1 MHPPSAGLPCPF
13 RITKMPRLNVAPT
26 KSVQLNLRRDL
37 DMATEGYG
45 LLEQK
50 REILVMELMRLLNR
64 VSKVQQE
71 YSQARDVAYR
81 TLRRAIAQNGYL
93 HMRNFASGIEY
104 DHKVEVETT
113 VTAGFHTPHL
123 TVSHSELHSQF
134 GFAGTDALVD
144 RTMQQFLQLL
154 EVIARVAELETTV
167 MLLARELK
175 KTQRR
180 VNALEHIFIPDYE
193 ATLHYI
199 SESLESKELDAF
211 FTRKMIKKKL
221 EAAQQARNES
231 PAAEELSRTAVTS
244 NKENQGQ

>member
-1 MHPPSAGLPCPF
+1 
-13 RITKMPRLNVAPT
+13 MPRLNVAPT

-71 YSQARDVAYR
+71 YSQARDVAYK

-113 VTAGFHTPHL
+113 VTAGFHTPRL
-123 TVSHSELHSQF
+123 TVSHSALRSQF

-144 RTMQQFLQLL
+144 RTMQQFLLLL

-180 VNALEHIFIPDYE
+180 VNALEHIFIPDYK

-199 SESLESKELDAF
+199 AESLESKELEAF
-211 FTRKMIKKKL
+211 FTSKMIKKKL
-221 EAAQQARNES
+221 EAAQQAQNDS
-231 PAAEELSRTAVTS
+231 PAEEDLPLSSVTS
-244 NKENQGQ
+244 NRENQEQ

>member
-1 MHPPSAGLPCPF
+1 
-13 RITKMPRLNVAPT
+13 MPRLNVAPT
-26 KSVQLNLRRDL
+26 KSVQLALQRDL
-37 DMATEGYG
+37 DMATEGFT

-64 VSKVQQE
+64 VSTVQKE
-71 YSQARDVAYR
+71 YDQVRDAAYK

-93 HMRNFASGIEY
+93 HMRNFASGIQY
-104 DHKVEVETT
+104 NHQVTVETA
-113 VTAGFHTPHL
+113 VTAGFHTPRL

-154 EVIARVAELETTV
+154 EVIAHVAELETTV

-180 VNALEHIFIPDYE
+180 VNALEHIFIPDYK

-199 SESLESKELDAF
+199 AGNLESKELDSF

-221 EAAQQARNES
+221 EAARQAQNEG
-231 PAAEELSRTAVTS
+231 AASENDPTTPT
-244 NKENQGQ
+244 KEDTRENE